1 MKDLGI
7 TFVLNEKISQAQLV
21 GLFVLANK
29 HNKNSDDVAEI
40 ALSLGYK
47 SRKDI
52 LQKDIK
58 IIEERLMDGSKDR

>member
-1 MKDLGI
+1 LKDLGI